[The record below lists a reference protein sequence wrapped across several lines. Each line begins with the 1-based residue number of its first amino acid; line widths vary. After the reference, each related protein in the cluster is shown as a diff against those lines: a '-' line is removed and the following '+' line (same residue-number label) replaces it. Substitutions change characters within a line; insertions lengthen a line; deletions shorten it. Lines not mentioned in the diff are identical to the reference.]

1 MELPLHL
8 ICSLYHSSLPPNYHM
23 QLLHSS
29 FFLAALELEIQNIS
43 VLLGILPHF
52 CKKKKSQ
59 RKKLQNILTH
69 YYVKSQTYTKTEKGV

>member
-8 ICSLYHSSLPPNYHM
+8 ICSLYHSSLPQNYIM

-52 CKKKKSQ
+52 CKKKSQ